1 MGHRPMRH
9 HQRRTA
15 ASTDPVHRRRLVRAV
30 SRSQTPPRAVRG
42 LAMLLMAAWCAGLPA
57 ATHALAVGEELTA
70 SALII
75 ELIDLDDQRQ
85 PLDAL
90 LGANGTLVL
99 FASNTCPYMLDWLD
113 RLPRIAD
120 FAAAND
126 IAFLVVNAN
135 ARKRTSDDSP
145 QAMAALA
152 ETHEFG
158 FPYWVD
164 EDATLA
170 DALAAKRTPEV
181 FLFDAEKTLVYHG
194 ALDDHSGPFDE
205 VTEHW
210 ALDALRQMVTGASIA
225 TPSTAAIGC
234 AVQRPRRRP
243 ARSGS
248 TP

>member
-1 MGHRPMRH
+1 MHRLHERATPRARAASRR
-9 HQRRTA
+9 QRRQSVA
-15 ASTDPVHRRRLVRAV
+15 ASAARRW
-30 SRSQTPPRAVRG
+30 PPRRYARG
-42 LAMLLMAAWCAGLPA
+42 LAVLLASAWFAGHADTVRALGVGEALPA
-57 ATHALAVGEELTA
+57 STTA
-70 SALII
+70 I
-75 ELIDLDDQRQ
+75 ELVDLDDQRQ
-85 PLDAL
+85 PLGTL
-90 LGANGTLVL
+90 LGANGTMVL

-152 ETHEFG
+152 ETHSFA
-158 FPYWVD
+158 FPYWID

-170 DALAAKRTPEV
+170 DALAARRTPEV
-181 FLFDAEKTLVYHG
+181 FLLDADKRLVYHG
-194 ALDDHSGPFDE
+194 ALDDHSGPFDQ

-210 ALDALRQMVTGASIA
+210 ALDALRQMVTGKSIA
-225 TPSTAAIGC
+225 TPSTAPVGC

-243 ARSGS
+243 ARSGT